1 MLNRRL
7 LRVKVMQALYAFF
20 QSAGNDIGR
29 AERELFLSIERVYDL
44 YLHYLML
51 PAELLQVAEVQMEEA
66 RNKILPTE
74 EDLNPNRKFIDNPVI
89 HKLATNRHLLYAAE
103 KSKVS
108 WSKDQDL
115 VKLIWKK
122 IKESQLYREYM
133 ISADD
138 SEALHRNFLMKIY
151 SSLLL
156 DSDLLYS
163 HFQERSIYWEEEDS
177 DFALHMA
184 IRFIKKIKAKE
195 ENAEKLPPMYKDEED
210 RDFVKNLLRK
220 TISHN
225 KENDELV
232 ASKASNWEIERIAVL
247 DVIIMKM
254 AITEFLHL
262 PTIPVKVTLNEYIEI
277 SKFFSSPKSK
287 MFINGILDKLLIS
300 FKEESRI
307 RKVGRGLMQ

>member
-20 QSAGNDIGR
+20 QSSGNDISR

-44 YLHYLML
+44 YLHFLMI
-51 PAELLQVAEVQMEEA
+51 PAELVQIAEVQMEEG
-66 RNKILPTE
+66 RNRNLPSE
-74 EDLNPNRKFIDNPVI
+74 EDLNPNRKFVDNPVI
-89 HKLATNRHLLYAAE
+89 RKLANNRHLLYAAQ
-103 KSKVS
+103 KNKISL
-108 WSKDQDL
+108 SKDQDL
-115 VKLIWKK
+115 MKLIWKK

-138 SEALHRNFLMKIY
+138 SEAIHRNFLMKIY

-156 DSDLLYS
+156 DSELVYS
-163 HFQERSIYWEEEDS
+163 HFQERSMYWEEEDS
-177 DFALHMA
+177 DFAVHMA
-184 IRFIKKIKAKE
+184 MRFIKKIKCQNE
-195 ENAEKLPPMYKDEED
+195 EAEKLPAIYKDEED
-210 RDFVKNLLRK
+210 KDFIKNLFRK
-220 TISHN
+220 CIVHN

-232 ASKASNWEIERIAVL
+232 ADKASNWEIERIAVL

-287 MFINGILDKLLIS
+287 MFINGILDKLLIL
-300 FKEESRI
+300 FKEEARI
-307 RKVGRGLMQ
+307 KKIGRGLMQ

>member
-20 QSAGNDIGR
+20 QSTGNDIGR
-29 AERELFLSIERVYDL
+29 AERELLLSVDRVYDL

-51 PAELLQVAEVQMEEA
+51 PAEILRLAEIQIEEA
-66 RNKILPTE
+66 RNKALPSE
-74 EDLNPNRKFIDNPVI
+74 EDLNPNRKFVDNPVI
-89 HKLATNRHLLYAAE
+89 HKLVNNRNLLYAAE
-103 KSKVS
+103 KNKIS

-115 VKLIWKK
+115 VKMIWKK

-138 SEALHRNFLMKIY
+138 SEAIHRNFLMKIF

-156 DSDLLYS
+156 DYDLIYS

-177 DFALHMA
+177 DFAIHMA
-184 IRFIKKIKAKE
+184 LRFIKKIKAGTDE
-195 ENAEKLPPMYKDEED
+195 AEKLPIPYKDEED
-210 RDFVKNLLRK
+210 KAFVKDLFRK

-225 KENDELV
+225 KENDQLIS
-232 ASKASNWEIERIAVL
+232 SKAANWEIERIAVL

-287 MFINGILDKLLIS
+287 MFINGILDKLLIN
-300 FKEESRI
+300 FQNESRI
-307 RKVGRGLMQ
+307 KKIGRGLMQ

>member
-20 QSAGNDIGR
+20 QSSGNDIAR
-29 AERELFLSIERVYDL
+29 AERELFLSIDRVYDL

-51 PAELLQVAEVQMEEA
+51 PAELLQIAEVQMEEA
-66 RNKILPTE
+66 RNKVLPTE
-74 EDLNPNRKFIDNPVI
+74 EDLNPNRKFVDNPVI
-89 HKLATNRHLLYAAE
+89 LKLVNNRNLLYAAE
-103 KSKVS
+103 KRKIS

-115 VKLIWKK
+115 VKKLWKK
-122 IKESQLYREYM
+122 VKESQLYREYL
-133 ISADD
+133 ISTDD
-138 SEALHRNFLMKIY
+138 SEAIHRNFLMKIY

-163 HFQERSIYWEEEDS
+163 HFQERSIFWEEEDS
-177 DFALHMA
+177 DFAIHMA
-184 IRFIKKIKAKE
+184 IRFIKKIKVGVE
-195 ENAEKLPPMYKDEED
+195 EAEKLPQAYKDED
-210 RDFVKNLLRK
+210 DKDFVKHLFRR

-225 KENDELV
+225 ADNEQLISD
-232 ASKASNWEIERIAVL
+232 KAAHWEIERIAVL

-287 MFINGILDKLLIS
+287 LFINGILDKLLIS
-300 FKEESRI
+300 FKKESRI
-307 RKVGRGLMQ
+307 KKIGRGLMQ